1 MEPLLVWG
9 FILLAAAV
17 LITVIEIFV
26 PTGGVLALVSVVV
39 AGAGVVCLW
48 QVDGYWGLGGLLGS
62 VVLLP
67 TIFISGVTLWTSTK
81 AGRRAIGMPSD
92 EELEARRMKDLSARK
107 ARDSVI
113 GKEGVVLTELRP
125 VGTIDLDGK
134 RVDALAEVGFIPAGT
149 RVRVTSVDSTEV
161 KVRAIEEA

>member
-9 FILLAAAV
+9 LVLLAAAV

-26 PTGGVLALVSVVV
+26 PTGGVLALISVVV

-48 QVDGYWGLGGLLGS
+48 QVDGFWGLGGLLGS

-67 TIFISGVTLWTSTK
+67 TVFITGVSLWTNTS

-92 EELEARRMKDLSARK
+92 EELEARRMKDLSVRK
-107 ARDSVI
+107 SRESLI

-125 VGTIDLDGK
+125 VGTIELDGK
-134 RVDALAEVGFIPAGT
+134 RVDALAEVGFIASGA

-161 KVRAIEEA
+161 KVRQI

>member
-9 FILLAAAV
+9 LVLLAAAV

-26 PTGGVLALVSVVV
+26 PSGGVLALVAVVV

-48 QVDGYWGLGGLLGS
+48 QVDGYWGLGGLLGA

-67 TIFISGVTLWTSTK
+67 TIFITGVSLWTSTK
-81 AGRRAIGMPSD
+81 AGRRAIGMPTE

-107 ARDSVI
+107 SRESLI
-113 GKEGVVLTELRP
+113 GREGVVLTELRP

-134 RVDALAEVGFIPAGT
+134 RIDALAEVGFIPAGA
-149 RVRVTSVDSTEV
+149 RVRVVGVDSTEL
-161 KVRAIEEA
+161 KVRQV